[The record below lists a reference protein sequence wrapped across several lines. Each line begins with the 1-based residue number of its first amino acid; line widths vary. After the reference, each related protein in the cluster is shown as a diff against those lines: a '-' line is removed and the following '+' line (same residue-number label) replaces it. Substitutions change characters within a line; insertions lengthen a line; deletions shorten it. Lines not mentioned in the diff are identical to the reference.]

1 MLKFG
6 GYNTVNVVNL
16 FFSAEKYISTTFLMV
31 VLVCLNLNRIPIKD
45 SSTLAAFDAS
55 TDGCVAAER

>member
-1 MLKFG
+1 
-6 GYNTVNVVNL
+6 
-16 FFSAEKYISTTFLMV
+16 MV